1 MPCVMVRVQVGKEFP
16 DMRQNDRVQAEGMRV
31 SQPRGGDGQQGC
43 KGKEGQ
49 ALLGEVFYTE
59 GIASGLRDMNMKS

>member
-1 MPCVMVRVQVGKEFP
+1 
-16 DMRQNDRVQAEGMRV
+16 MRFSLQAEGMCV

-59 GIASGLRDMNMKS
+59 GIASGLRNMNMKS